1 MSKKRWSA
9 DELQVLKKHYV
20 GNAIEEVLKLLPGR
34 SKDAVQWK
42 ASQLGLLIRDGKQRK
57 ANKKIIANVTEEHY
71 KKLGHSRNHSRIVR
85 EALDLYFKEKEE

>member
-1 MSKKRWSA
+1 MTSRKRWSS
-9 DELQVLKKHYV
+9 DELEILRKHYV

-57 ANKKIIANVTEEHY
+57 ADKKVIANVTKEHLEL
-71 KKLGHSRNHSRIVR
+71 LGHSRNHSRIIR
-85 EALDLYFKEKEE
+85 EALDLYFKLK